1 MSDDIVK
8 TLLESLSEEQ
18 KAQLV
23 QGLLG
28 SVQKEQP
35 VEKTEETVSP
45 VKSVGDDFRVTN
57 SQGQVSKGKTPV
69 RARKNSWKD
78 DGSFQL
84 EGEDEWATTRKRTPR
99 SRSKATKVEVECSVC
114 GKTFMENP
122 NLIYGEYHRCNRC
135 GRR

>member
-99 SRSKATKVEVECSVC
+99 SRGKATKVEVECSVC

>member
-1 MSDDIVK
+1 MSDDLVK
-8 TLLESLSEEQ
+8 TLLESLSDEQ

-23 QGLLG
+23 EGLLG
-28 SVQKEQP
+28 SVKKEQP
-35 VEKTEETVSP
+35 VEQREETVSSKLD
-45 VKSVGDDFRVTN
+45 VTEDFRVTN
-57 SQGQVSKGKTPV
+57 SKGQVDRGKTPV

-84 EGEDEWATTRKRTPR
+84 EGEDEWATTRKRTAR
-99 SRSKATKVEVECSVC
+99 TRGKATKVEVECSVC